1 MAYLAPAQL
10 MDFENAERR
19 RHPAIFR
26 EAPSSAQLG
35 PQRLDEIYLKQ
46 LRAASAGSWYMELEQ
61 AFTSLR
67 DQLST
72 LRALGVG
79 WDGYRAPA
87 PAASALEAAQRAL
100 AVLRL
105 VNAKPSAV
113 VPAVDGGIGVCFVKE
128 DRYAHMEFA
137 NDGDVWVVMY
147 GPTGSPESW
156 QLASS
161 DTDSIRQGWTRISAH
176 LQF

>member
-10 MDFENAERR
+10 MDYENAARG

-26 EAPSSAQLG
+26 EPPSSAQPG
-35 PQRLDEIYLKQ
+35 PRRLDELYLKQ
-46 LRAASAGSWYMELEQ
+46 LRATSEGSWYMELEQ
-61 AFTSLR
+61 AFTLLR
-67 DQLST
+67 EQLSA
-72 LRALGVG
+72 LRALGAG

-87 PAASALEAAQRAL
+87 PAASALKAAQRAL
-100 AVLRL
+100 TVLRF

-113 VPAVDGGIGVCFVKE
+113 VPAVDGGVGICFVRE
-128 DRYAHMEFA
+128 SRYAHIEFA

-156 QLASS
+156 RLASS
-161 DTDSIRQGWTRISAH
+161 DTDSITQGWTQIGRAH
-176 LQF
+176 V

>member
-1 MAYLAPAQL
+1 MAYLAPAPAQL
-10 MDFENAERR
+10 MDYENAERG

-35 PQRLDEIYLKQ
+35 PHRSDEPF
-46 LRAASAGSWYMELEQ
+46 SWYLELEQ

-87 PAASALEAAQRAL
+87 PAATALEAAQRAL

-113 VPAVDGGIGVCFVKE
+113 VPAVDGGVGICFVKE
-128 DRYAHMEFA
+128 NRYAHLEFA
-137 NDGDVWVVMY
+137 NDGDVWVLMY

-156 QLASS
+156 QLASG
-161 DTDSIRQGWTRISAH
+161 DTGSIREGWTRISAH